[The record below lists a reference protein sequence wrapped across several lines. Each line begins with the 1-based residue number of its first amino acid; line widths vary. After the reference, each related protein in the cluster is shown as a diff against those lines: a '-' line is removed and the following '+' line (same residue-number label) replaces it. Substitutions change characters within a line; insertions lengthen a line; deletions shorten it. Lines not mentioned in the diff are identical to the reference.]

1 MPFPIDCDSAK
12 CAFYFFEH
20 YPALVMFETCPT
32 SDTHAEKTKSTGE
45 EVRLPL
51 WCFYRY
57 RRLHHL
63 CHEAAHGLG
72 GFILLLAGGVSV
84 GAQGESRIVMS
95 QHAADGFHVYTV
107 LQGQRGEC
115 VPLRYNYDK
124 PEKTRISRVFGYL
137 ARFFILFQTEK
148 SSREVVIS

>member
-32 SDTHAEKTKSTGE
+32 SDTHAEKTKRTGE
-45 EVRLPL
+45 EVRHPL

-57 RRLHHL
+57 RRIHPL
-63 CHEAAHGLG
+63 CHAAAHGLG

-95 QHAADGFHVYTV
+95 KHAADGFHVYTV
-107 LQGQRGEC
+107 LQGLRGEC
-115 VPLRYNYDK
+115 VSEIVKAYVLK
-124 PEKTRISRVFGYL
+124 ARISQYL
-137 ARFFILFQTEK
+137 LMQVHDGIG
-148 SSREVVIS
+148 VVHLSCDG